1 MWFAMLGKVE
11 KDDEKFGRK
20 NWDCDGEIAYANA
33 SVVHTIM
40 NGAMFNGVKLNGIDK
55 DQDCQ
60 TGRQEAKQQDSVM
73 TDFMFKEMNKDTPDD
88 DVISCDD
95 GFKYLGCNKK

>member
-1 MWFAMLGKVE
+1 M
-11 KDDEKFGRK
+11 KDLEEK
-20 NWDCDGEIAYANA
+20 NWNCDGEIAYA
-33 SVVHTIM
+33 SVVNTIM

-60 TGRQEAKQQDSVM
+60 AGRDEAKQQDSAM
-73 TDFMFKEMNKDTPDD
+73 TDFMFREMNKHTPNN

-95 GFKYLGCNKK
+95 VFKYLGCNKK